1 MKRSVLLIL
10 IALFVLPVSAEEA
23 LHLSRSAGKTS
34 NPDTVELQKDQPS
47 KTLAEVGP
55 DSYKSRAA
63 VDTSD
68 QVQNRT
74 ANRHDQY
81 FSIFDAKVD
90 LIADFDRDGFHHALN
105 VSFDVDVDHDTAT
118 VYTKLYLSKDGG
130 PWIPYYTTDLF
141 NIYGESYTDSYEV
154 DTELVEGYLPGYYDV
169 LIEVYSLNH
178 AYMVASEV
186 LDQYYLG
193 RDVTLEDLTWDRPLD
208 ETEYYYEEE
217 ISYSY
222 GGGGN
227 SDFTLLIVLILFQV
241 AIVARGILTLTPV
254 KRK

>member
-1 MKRSVLLIL
+1 MKITILLALAI
-10 IALFVLPVSAEEA
+10 LFVLPASAEEIA
-23 LHLSRSAGKTS
+23 HRSASIGKS
-34 NPDTVELQKDQPS
+34 NNPEAIEVQNKDAS
-47 KTLAEVGP
+47 RTLMEVNS
-55 DSYKSRAA
+55 DSYKSRAE

-68 QVQNRT
+68 EAQNRI

-81 FSIFDAKVD
+81 FTIFDARVD
-90 LIADFDRDGFHHALN
+90 LISDLDHDGYHHALN
-105 VSFDVDVDHDTAT
+105 VSFDVDVDHDSAT

-130 PWIPYYTTDLF
+130 PWIPYFTTDLF
-141 NIYGESYTDSYEV
+141 NIYGESYSDSYEV

-178 AYMVASEV
+178 AYMVTSEV
-186 LDQYYLG
+186 LDYYYLG
-193 RDVTLEDLTWDRPLD
+193 RDVTLEDLSWDRPVESTD
-208 ETEYYYEEE
+208 YYYEEV
-217 ISYSY
+217 SYSY

-241 AIVARGILTLTPV
+241 VIVARGILTLTPV